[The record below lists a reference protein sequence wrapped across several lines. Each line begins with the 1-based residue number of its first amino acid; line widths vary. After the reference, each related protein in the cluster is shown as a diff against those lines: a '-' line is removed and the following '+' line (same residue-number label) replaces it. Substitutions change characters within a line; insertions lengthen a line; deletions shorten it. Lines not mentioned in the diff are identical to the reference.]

1 MKQTS
6 DDIARESDQHRAN
19 VSGLIEELRNRL
31 TAGEVVDEVLSSDTL
46 HQLTRNFGQQV
57 KNNPLALTMI
67 GGGLALLIL
76 GGKKAA
82 DNISADRG
90 SADNISAANIDAD
103 GAATTGGTGGS
114 FGDAKD
120 RIKDTAQAAK
130 DQASETASDAA
141 AAAKDYAAKARNF
154 ASDTANTI
162 ADKGSAF
169 LKKSKSG
176 ATLDRWAREQPLLL
190 AGVGLA
196 LGVLLGAGVPLSD
209 TENELMGEESD
220 RFRGKAA
227 EMAHEGI
234 AKTKE
239 ATSAGYQ
246 AARDKLR
253 ESRESPRDDS
263 DMPQGGMPDDLDQAI
278 ERQPSQY
285 H

>member
-82 DNISADRG
+82 DTMSADG
-90 SADNISAANIDAD
+90 VSADNISAANIDAD
-103 GAATTGGTGGS
+103 GAATTGGS

-130 DQASETASDAA
+130 DKASETASDAT

-154 ASDTANTI
+154 ANDTANTI

-169 LKKSKSG
+169 LKKTKSG

-253 ESRESPRDDS
+253 ESRESQRDDS
-263 DMPQGGMPDDLDQAI
+263 DMPEGGVPDGLDEAI